1 MERTNN
7 QYNLYN
13 HHDFITSQIN
23 SVFRGTGIISYL
35 GPKICYLT
43 AVPEKFQH
51 KKKSKQFLRIHQ
63 NKCTS

>member
-7 QYNLYN
+7 QYNLCN

-23 SVFRGTGIISYL
+23 SVFHGTEIISHL

-43 AVPEKFQH
+43 IVPEKFQH
-51 KKKSKQFLRIHQ
+51 KKKSKQF
-63 NKCTS
+63 